1 MIGAQDKENVPK
13 SHSVVCVA
21 MRDETMTQEKDSMQA
36 DNTEL
41 NLQDTT
47 AASTAI
53 VSASIGV
60 DQSSVFIDF
69 KNSHPTLMLSRQ
81 TTTEVER

>member
-36 DNTEL
+36 DNTEP

-47 AASTAI
+47 TASTAI
-53 VSASIGV
+53 VSASGL